1 MTMRK
6 ASAAA
11 AGRLKFVNVAH
22 RLTLV
27 SVLAIAAVLPQAQAA
42 SYVGG
47 GVAAFD
53 GPAEFDDSA
62 DGFEFFAGF
71 DLRPRLAIEAG
82 VIDQG
87 GRSDHYYYPDDFPND
102 LTEYRWRALHVGPR
116 FSLPLGERFHVRAGL
131 SLAHVSFERE
141 RAGVLLDEQGEI
153 IGYESQ
159 GEFHGSGWGAL
170 ASLGVAYDI
179 TPQQRL
185 SLDFRR
191 LHAPLRERCEQ
202 IGDNGPFD
210 CSFVEHQSTDGL
222 SLAWSYRFD

>member
-6 ASAAA
+6 TSAAA
-11 AGRLKFVNVAH
+11 AGCLKFVSAARRV
-22 RLTLV
+22 TLV
-27 SVLAIAAVLPQAQAA
+27 SSLTFVAMLPQAQAA
-42 SYVGG
+42 TYVGG
-47 GVAAFD
+47 GIAAFD
-53 GPAEFDDSA
+53 AAAEFDDSA

-71 DLRPRLAIEAG
+71 DLRPKLAIEAG
-82 VIDQG
+82 VIDQR
-87 GRSDHYYYPDDFPND
+87 GRSDYYFYPDDYSRD

-116 FSLPLGERFHVRAGL
+116 FVLPVGERFQVRAGV

-141 RAGVLLDEQGEI
+141 RAGPIVEGGEI
-153 IGYESQ
+153 VGFESQ
-159 GEFHGSGWGAL
+159 GEYHGSGWGAL

-202 IGDNGPFD
+202 IGDSGPFD
-210 CSFVEHQSTDGL
+210 CSFVEYQSTDGL